1 MLKWIFE
8 RCDGKVH
15 AVDTPIGRLPEPADL
30 DTKGLD
36 LPASNIAKLLGV
48 DVEGWLAEIPSIR
61 GHFAKFGSHLPEGL
75 NREVDELEDRL
86 RKAKNRKAEK

>member
-1 MLKWIFE
+1 VLQWVFE

-36 LPASNIAKLLGV
+36 LPAANVAKLLSV
-48 DVEGWLAEIPSIR
+48 DIDGWLAEVPLIR
-61 GHFAKFGSHLPEGL
+61 EHFAKFGSHLPEGM
-75 NREVDELEDRL
+75 NREVADLEERL
-86 RKAKNRKAEK
+86 RKAKK